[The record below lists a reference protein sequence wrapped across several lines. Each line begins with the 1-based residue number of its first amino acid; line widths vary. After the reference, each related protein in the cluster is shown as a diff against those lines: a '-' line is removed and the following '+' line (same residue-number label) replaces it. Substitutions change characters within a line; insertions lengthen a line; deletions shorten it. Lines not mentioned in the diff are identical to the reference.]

1 MVSTPWEAPVRLH
14 TLVNR
19 PCEPADRPTTS
30 QPTAR
35 PTESD
40 HEPGHPS
47 PTTSP
52 TTTAAVERG
61 KLYGAQ
67 RLPMIPMTGGAFCST
82 TLTRKPP
89 PARFSD
95 AFLTMLGTSSGRTA
109 S

>member
-14 TLVNR
+14 TLMNR
-19 PCEPADRPTTS
+19 PCEPD
-30 QPTAR
+30 QP
-35 PTESD
+35 PD
-40 HEPGHPS
+40 HEPGQPS

-52 TTTAAVERG
+52 ATTAAVERG
-61 KLYGAQ
+61 KPYGAQ

-89 PARFSD
+89 RARFSE
-95 AFLTMLGTSSGRTA
+95 ASLTMLGTSSGRAA